1 MTMDT
6 RKKAVFAFQLVKAV
20 SQSITHLIQYTVSE
34 IQFWSVKCTNATVSC
49 IYMCIY
55 IHICIIYILLVLLYI
70 YLYIYMIILIII
82 YIHELLLLL
91 LFIRFFLPFLFFL
104 SSFFNQLFLFIQLS
118 LFSSSFLFLFIGL
131 TYCVSNAIQSS
142 TATVL
147 VLLFFLLGSKFFKD
161 VMDKGKIVLETH
173 LFCKIFCFLYR
184 NFVSLIK
191 SKKTSNKNQHSN

>member
-1 MTMDT
+1 M
-6 RKKAVFAFQLVKAV
+6 
-20 SQSITHLIQYTVSE
+20 Y
-34 IQFWSVKCTNATVSC
+34 
-49 IYMCIY
+49 YIY
-55 IHICIIYILLVLLYI
+55 IISIIIYIFV
-70 YLYIYMIILIII
+70 YIYMIIIIII

-147 VLLFFLLGSKFFKD
+147 VLLFFLLGSKFFKY

>member
-6 RKKAVFAFQLVKAV
+6 RKKAIFAFQLVKAI
-20 SQSITHLIQYTVSE
+20 SQTITHLIQYTVSE
-34 IQFWSVKCTNATVSC
+34 IQFWSVKCTTATVNTY
-49 IYMCIY
+49 IY
-55 IHICIIYILLVLLYI
+55 ICIIYILLV
-70 YLYIYMIILIII
+70 
-82 YIHELLLLL
+82 LL

-104 SSFFNQLFLFIQLS
+104 SSFFNQFLFIQLS
-118 LFSSSFLFLFIGL
+118 FFSSSFLFLFIGL

-184 NFVSLIK
+184 SFVSLIK
-191 SKKTSNKNQHSN
+191 SKKTLN